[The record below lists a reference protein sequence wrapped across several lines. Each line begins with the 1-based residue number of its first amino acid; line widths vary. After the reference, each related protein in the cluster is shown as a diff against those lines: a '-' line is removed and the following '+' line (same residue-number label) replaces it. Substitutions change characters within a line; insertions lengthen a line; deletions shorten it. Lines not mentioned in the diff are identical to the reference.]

1 MEDWTRVLLHGTFD
15 GFTYSTDDLPRIVVV
30 LDDGERVEV
39 PKECVII
46 ADQMVNKNKIKL
58 KDVIA
63 RIKSFD
69 VGAKEVWL
77 NEILNELGSDY
88 GTLKYK
94 AGYEQGK
101 LEGEWV
107 GQQLKDAEKIRQ
119 ELNKPTVPQIV
130 ADYIKYTKDADWD
143 LQEAMDNVAY
153 EDNKDLRKWFN
164 NNIETFARAWL
175 DGYEIEKEKRYIVKV
190 KGADEGY
197 NYLNCHISSES
208 WFFSGES
215 EPLDFR
221 VKHTRKELEKASFG
235 WIFDCKGIEVK
246 EVKE

>member
-1 MEDWTRVLLHGTFD
+1 MNKEELIGKII
-15 GFTYSTDDLPRIVVV
+15 DLPYEAGVVT
-30 LDDGERVEV
+30 D
-39 PKECVII
+39 
-46 ADQMVNKNKIKL
+46 
-58 KDVIA
+58 
-63 RIKSFD
+63 
-69 VGAKEVWL
+69 
-77 NEILNELGSDY
+77 
-88 GTLKYK
+88 TLKINR
-94 AGYEQGK
+94 AGLVK
-101 LEGEWV
+101 LIDQFDEPQKV
-107 GQQLKDAEKIRQ
+107 Q
-119 ELNKPTVPQIV
+119 VPQIV

-197 NYLNCHISSES
+197 NYLNYRISLDS

>member
-1 MEDWTRVLLHGTFD
+1 MNKRELIERIINLPYEAGVA
-15 GFTYSTDDLPRIVVV
+15 TD
-30 LDDGERVEV
+30 
-39 PKECVII
+39 
-46 ADQMVNKNKIKL
+46 
-58 KDVIA
+58 
-63 RIKSFD
+63 
-69 VGAKEVWL
+69 
-77 NEILNELGSDY
+77 
-88 GTLKYK
+88 TLKINR
-94 AGYEQGK
+94 AGLINLIDQFDEPQK
-101 LEGEWV
+101 V
-107 GQQLKDAEKIRQ
+107 Q
-119 ELNKPTVPQIV
+119 VPQIV

-143 LQEAMDNVAY
+143 LQEAMDDVAY
-153 EDNKDLRKWFN
+153 EDNKDLRRWFN

-197 NYLNCHISSES
+197 NYLNRRISSES

>member
-1 MEDWTRVLLHGTFD
+1 MNKDKVYLKGYVIGRAVDTLGYQGLMVQLENLD
-15 GFTYSTDDLPRIVVV
+15 VVEIDKNLV
-30 LDDGERVEV
+30 H
-39 PKECVII
+39 KEIDEPQKV
-46 ADQMVNKNKIKL
+46 
-58 KDVIA
+58 
-63 RIKSFD
+63 
-69 VGAKEVWL
+69 
-77 NEILNELGSDY
+77 
-88 GTLKYK
+88 
-94 AGYEQGK
+94 
-101 LEGEWV
+101 
-107 GQQLKDAEKIRQ
+107 
-119 ELNKPTVPQIV
+119 TVPQIV

-143 LQEAMDNVAY
+143 LQEAMDDVAY

-197 NYLNCHISSES
+197 NYLNYRISSES